1 MRDKHQ
7 KPVDIFK
14 KCMLRSAKP
23 CAPRSRKPQL
33 YGDTLRADAS
43 HLHGF

>member
-14 KCMLRSAKP
+14 KCMLRSPKP
-23 CAPRSRKPQL
+23 CAPISRKPQHNS
-33 YGDTLRADAS
+33 TLRTDAS
-43 HLHGF
+43 LSHGF